1 MLRVAAAP
9 AILLA
14 TATAMMKL
22 SSGDFSDGS
31 VIPTASMA
39 TDCGGKNRSPA
50 LAWSDEPKNAKSFAL
65 IVHDLD
71 APIPGGF
78 YHWVVYNLPA
88 TQHSLA
94 PDAKLGAGQLG
105 ETSLGKPGYYGPCP
119 PPGPAHHYVF
129 TLYAL
134 DVARVAADAPLTASQ
149 LEARVSGHVLG
160 RAVLR
165 GTASHH

>member
-14 TATAMMKL
+14 AATAMMKL
-22 SSGDFSDGS
+22 GSGDFEDGGVVPS
-31 VIPTASMA
+31 ASMA

-50 LAWSDEPKNAKSFAL
+50 LAWSDQPKAAKSFAL
-65 IVHDLD
+65 IVHDPD

-88 TQHSLA
+88 TAHDLVAGVQLA
-94 PDAKLGAGQLG
+94 ADQLG
-105 ETSLGKPGYYGPCP
+105 ETSLGRPGYYGPCP
-119 PPGPAHHYVF
+119 PPGRAHHYVF

-134 DVARVAADAPLTASQ
+134 DVAHVVADAPLTASQ
-149 LEARVSGHVLG
+149 LESRVAGHVLA
-160 RAVLR
+160 RTVLR

>member
-14 TATAMMKL
+14 AATAMMKL
-22 SSGDFSDGS
+22 SSGDFPDNG
-31 VIPTASMA
+31 VIPSASMA

-50 LAWSDEPKNAKSFAL
+50 LVWSAEPKAAKSFAL
-65 IVHDLD
+65 IVNDPD

-88 TQHSLA
+88 TAHGLA
-94 PDAKLGAGQLG
+94 VNENLSADQLG
-105 ETSLGKPGYYGPCP
+105 ESSLGKPGYYGPCP
-119 PPGPAHHYVF
+119 PPGPPHHYVF

-134 DVARVAADAPLTASQ
+134 DVAHVAAEAPLTAPQ
-149 LEARVSGHVLG
+149 LAARVSGHVLA

>member
-1 MLRVAAAP
+1 MHRVAAAP

-14 TATAMMKL
+14 AATAMMKL
-22 SSGDFSDGS
+22 SSGDFPDKG
-31 VIPTASMA
+31 VIASASMA

-50 LAWSDEPKNAKSFAL
+50 LAWSDEPKPAKSFAL
-65 IVHDLD
+65 IVHDPD

-88 TQHSLA
+88 TAHGLA
-94 PDAKLGAGQLG
+94 VNVNLSADQLG
-105 ETSLGKPGYYGPCP
+105 ESSLGKPGYYGPCP
-119 PPGPAHHYVF
+119 PPGPPHHYIF
-129 TLYAL
+129 SLYAL
-134 DVARVAADAPLTASQ
+134 DVAHVAADAPLTASQ
-149 LEARVSGHVLG
+149 LEARIAGHVLA